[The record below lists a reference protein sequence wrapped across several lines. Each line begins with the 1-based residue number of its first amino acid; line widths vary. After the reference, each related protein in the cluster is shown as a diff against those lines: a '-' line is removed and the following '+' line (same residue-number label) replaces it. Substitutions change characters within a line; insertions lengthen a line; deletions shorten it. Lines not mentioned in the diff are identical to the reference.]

1 MSDRPT
7 TMVYSDGAYTARV
20 YEADADGRYAWT
32 ITHDPS
38 GEVVLER
45 AAKSKSYAEN
55 TAAERVWHFN
65 REGHAG

>member
-7 TMVYSDGAYTARV
+7 PMVYTDGDYTARV
-20 YEADADGRYAWT
+20 YEKDADGKHAWT
-32 ITHDPS
+32 ITHDPT

-45 AAKSKSYAEN
+45 SAKSASYAEN
-55 TAAERVWHFN
+55 TAAEKVWQFN